1 MAENVCRCGSL
12 MSGPGSFGCDDGRL
26 RWVCIKCGL
35 TREQCSVGDD
45 EQHEVRM
52 KRMEQDFRPN
62 YPQFATAPDQRI
74 AAAAEYAA
82 FQLGQI
88 NRNIARLVEVLE
100 KRNA

>member
-1 MAENVCRCGSL
+1 
-12 MSGPGSFGCDDGRL
+12 
-26 RWVCIKCGL
+26 
-35 TREQCSVGDD
+35 
-45 EQHEVRM
+45 M